1 MDQSILIQAGASATT
16 ISILFILG
24 WVYKTFN
31 HRRLRSRC
39 CGVDM
44 DASIDIEDTT
54 PRESVVVLKPSQTTG
69 LDATVMD
76 VEGLNVAE
84 KTSKS

>member
-24 WVYKTFN
+24 WIYKTVN
-31 HRRLRSRC
+31 HRRLRSKC
-39 CGVDM
+39 CGVDL

-54 PRESVVVLKPSQTTG
+54 PKDVKENPLVVIKPNE
-69 LDATVMD
+69 VR
-76 VEGLNVAE
+76 
-84 KTSKS
+84 